1 MAESDLAGAS
11 LPEGIDVDETSAY
24 FGITESSDIVHQLM
38 SMEREQSITAFF
50 SMVSDIVL
58 KPGDFDFE
66 EASKVLNCEG
76 GEIYYLVA
84 GHLGLMSFSD
94 PLMHYLGLPDSHGEE
109 SPNPKPTLTDG
120 QYASLKRLADPMNI
134 LKVLAIA
141 QTTGGPD
148 EVMKYY
154 LTMTKI
160 FQQTE
165 NNSALLIDIA
175 SEFDASLDVIG
186 HAIPITNLAS
196 STVDINSI
204 PASAAVDTTT
214 SKSVD
219 LPPAT
224 STSNTG
230 EGQEGIQPQISS
242 VPTKSVPL
250 PSKSITQPIVTEPV
264 QEPIIPIIQSN
275 ITDRKAAKVTNNA
288 FEGAFGMMA
297 QTETEP
303 ELDVQ
308 IPIGEDSI
316 DLVDSVADVEINDE
330 GEQTVTPLGESHTEE
345 NFVSAAEMF
354 IDADSDKDGTLSVE
368 ELATATGLSSAE
380 TEELH
385 KSADRDKDG
394 KMSLSEFV
402 ASPAADKVA
411 ANLPRPVAPVRK
423 PVSRVEPRLEAP
435 QNGVPQQVMPP
446 QNVQPRPIPPQN
458 IQPQPVIMPQPV
470 NPVAQLNQQPVW
482 NQTVQP
488 TIRSGVNCRSCGI
501 GIDPYWRFCPVCGS
515 QNLN

>member
-11 LPEGIDVDETSAY
+11 LPEGIEVDETSAY

-38 SMEREQSITAFF
+38 SMDREQSITAFF

-109 SPNPKPTLTDG
+109 SPNPKPPLTDV
-120 QYASLKRLADPMNI
+120 QYDSLKRLADPMNI

-165 NNSALLIDIA
+165 NNSSLLIDIA

-196 STVDINSI
+196 STVDISSI
-204 PASAAVDTTT
+204 PATAAIKPIA
-214 SKSVD
+214 SKSVA

-224 STSNTG
+224 SASNTN
-230 EGQEGIQPQISS
+230 ESQQGIQPEISS

-250 PSKSITQPIVTEPV
+250 PSKSIPQPIVTEPV
-264 QEPIIPIIQSN
+264 QEPVIESS
-275 ITDRKAAKVTNNA
+275 ITDRKAAKVTDNA

-303 ELDVQ
+303 ELSKQAPPVD
-308 IPIGEDSI
+308 DSI
-316 DLVDSVADVEINDE
+316 DTVDSVADVETSDE
-330 GEQTVTPLGESHTEE
+330 DEQTVPSLSESHAEE
-345 NFVSAAEMF
+345 TFVSAAEMF
-354 IDADSDKDGTLSVE
+354 IDADSDNDGTLSVE
-368 ELATATGLSSAE
+368 ELATATGLSSTE

-385 KSADRDKDG
+385 KSADRDNDG

-423 PVSRVEPRLEAP
+423 PVSRAEPRTEAP

-446 QNVQPRPIPPQN
+446 QNVQLRPIPPQN
-458 IQPQPVIMPQPV
+458 IQPQPAIMPQPV
-470 NPVAQLNQQPVW
+470 NPAPQPNQQPVW